1 MSTPAPVV
9 LDTNIASQRFKKRPQ
24 VSLTRLVGTTPVI
37 TFVTYGELR
46 KWARMRDWAPNS
58 LTTLHDWLDH
68 VPVIDSDA
76 DISAT
81 WGELAA
87 AGAKHGRSR
96 PQNDTWIAA
105 CCLVYDMPLATL
117 NVRDFQDFA
126 DHDGLRLFDL

>member
-1 MSTPAPVV
+1 MSPAAPVV

-24 VSLTRLVGTTPVI
+24 LSLTRLIGMTPVI

-58 LTTLHDWLDH
+58 LTGLHDWLDH

-87 AGAKHGRSR
+87 AGAKRGRAR
-96 PQNDTWIAA
+96 PENDTWIAA

-117 NVRDFQDFA
+117 NVRDFQDFV
-126 DHDGLRLFDL
+126 DHDGLRLFQL